1 MIEVKQQR
9 SGVTVM
15 PLPRNSD
22 KIQVSV
28 YLDKEVKERV
38 AKLARK
44 QRRSVSNLIEVLC
57 EEAVERAE
65 QEDAKRA
72 AV

>member
-1 MIEVKQQR
+1 MIEVKEQHG
-9 SGVTVM
+9 GVTVM

-28 YLDKEVKERV
+28 YLDKQLKERV

-57 EEAVERAE
+57 EQAVEGAE
-65 QEDAKRA
+65 QEEAKRA
-72 AV
+72 S

>member
-1 MIEVKQQR
+1 MIEVKPLCT
-9 SGVTVM
+9 GVTAM

-22 KIQVSV
+22 KIQISV
-28 YLDKEVKERV
+28 YLDKELKDRI

-57 EEAVERAE
+57 EEAVERSE

-72 AV
+72 S

>member
-1 MIEVKQQR
+1 MIEVKEQH
-9 SGVTVM
+9 GEVTVM

-28 YLDKEVKERV
+28 YLDKQLKERV

-57 EEAVERAE
+57 EQAVEEAE
-65 QEDAKRA
+65 QEEAKRA
-72 AV
+72 S